1 MKKYALKYSGI
12 IIITAFAIMAL
23 GSATHKPIAATN
35 VNYNVNTMLHPEKD
49 EKLEKA
55 EKLAF
60 LKNSKNPTI
69 VLRVPNT
76 VSSVVSENKNLQ
88 GSTNVYN
95 AIEKELF
102 RAGFVVRDRALF
114 EQVLDKN
121 YGKDISTGKVDYSK
135 INELTETDLI
145 LELSGFEY
153 IPYHQKQFNYSV
165 TTGKKQKQKTTDYV
179 LNCSNELT
187 LYGIKMEFRLIK
199 VKDND
204 LVGDYT
210 YNYAPCSQE
219 NCYYVINVLN
229 NPAAGVINSCTS
241 ITDPAQNRVL
251 SSPADFIPNDKLQ
264 AFVKTSMQQ
273 LIHGILK

>member
-1 MKKYALKYSGI
+1 MKKYPLKSSGI
-12 IIITAFAIMAL
+12 IIIAVFTLMAIA
-23 GSATHKPIAATN
+23 STPQKQIATN
-35 VNYNVNTMLHPEKD
+35 TNYNVNTMLHPEKD

-76 VSSVVSENKNLQ
+76 VSSVVSDNKSMQ
-88 GSTNVYN
+88 GSTNIYN

-121 YGKDISTGKVDYSK
+121 YGRDISTGKVDYSK

-153 IPYHQKQFNYSV
+153 IPYHQKQFNYTITS
-165 TTGKKQKQKTTDYV
+165 GKKKKQKTTDYT

-187 LYGIKMEFRLIK
+187 LYGLKMEFRLIK

-210 YNYAPCSQE
+210 FNYAPCSNE

-229 NPAAGVINSCTS
+229 NPATGVINSCTS

-251 SSPADFIPNDKLQ
+251 VGPTDFIPNDKLQ
-264 AFVKTSMQQ
+264 EFVKKSTQQ
-273 LIHGILK
+273 LIHGIIK